1 MAPGEIPPPPVGED
15 WPVGLTEAVVAA
27 VPGVA
32 GVAARELDARK
43 ATMCLAEGAS
53 RRPSPTLGVGKW
65 LASAPIAACCRTWP
79 VAGLRPSRMPFGTLM
94 VQTRPAAMIGG
105 PPPLPALHSTRSDA
119 GDLVA
124 RTAITPVRHGRETAL
139 PQNAPPPSMSSAHA
153 EPSAASRLPIPPR
166 RA

>member
-1 MAPGEIPPPPVGED
+1 MAPGELPPPAVGED
-15 WPVGLTEAVVAA
+15 WPVGLNEAVVAA

-105 PPPLPALHSTRSDA
+105 PPPLPAPPTPRHESRA
-119 GDLVA
+119 PVPP
-124 RTAITPVRHGRETAL
+124 TAITPARQRW
-139 PQNAPPPSMSSAHA
+139 
-153 EPSAASRLPIPPR
+153 
-166 RA
+166 